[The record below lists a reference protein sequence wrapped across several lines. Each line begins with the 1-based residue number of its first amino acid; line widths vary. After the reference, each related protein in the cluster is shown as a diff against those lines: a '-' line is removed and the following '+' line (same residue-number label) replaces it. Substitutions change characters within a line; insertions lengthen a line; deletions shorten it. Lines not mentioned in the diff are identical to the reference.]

1 MVTRL
6 GMSPDMGPMIYGKKE
21 EMIFLGREITEQ
33 RDYSESVAEQIDS
46 EVRKLVNDSYK
57 HALEILTQY
66 RDKLDA
72 VAAKLLESETL
83 TKDEFL
89 SIFPTPVPKVSG
101 TPVIISN

>member
-1 MVTRL
+1 
-6 GMSPDMGPMIYGKKE
+6 
-21 EMIFLGREITEQ
+21 
-33 RDYSESVAEQIDS
+33 
-46 EVRKLVNDSYK
+46 VNDSYK